1 MLKVEKVDVFYG
13 DLQALRAVSLEVSEG
28 EIVTIIGSNGSGKS
42 TLIKTISGMLRAR
55 KGAITW
61 YNQPISNRS
70 TSDIVEMGL
79 IQIPEGRQLFP
90 SMTVL
95 ENLELGA
102 LNPQARKDKNANLK
116 GIYKLFP
123 RLEER
128 KGQTAGTLSGGEQQ
142 MLAIGRGLM
151 SKPKILMLDEP
162 SLGLS
167 PILVN
172 TIFEIIH
179 RINQD
184 GMTIL
189 LVEQNIHH
197 ALRLARRAYVLE
209 NGEMVMH
216 GPAQELLQDDHVC
229 RAYLGL

>member
-1 MLKVEKVDVFYG
+1 LLKVEKVDVFYG

-70 TSDIVEMGL
+70 TSDIVETGI

-102 LNPQARKDKNANLK
+102 LNPRARKDKNANLK

-128 KGQTAGTLSGGEQQ
+128 KAQTAGTLSGGEQQ

-172 TIFEIIH
+172 TIFEIIR
-179 RINQD
+179 RINQE

-197 ALRLARRAYVLE
+197 SLRLARRAYVLE

>member
-70 TSDIVEMGL
+70 TSDIVEMGI

-172 TIFEIIH
+172 TIFEIIR

-197 ALRLARRAYVLE
+197 ALRLAQRAYVLE
-209 NGEMVMH
+209 NGEMVMQ

>member
-70 TSDIVEMGL
+70 TSAIVETGI

-102 LNPQARKDKNANLK
+102 LNPRARKDKNANLK

-128 KGQTAGTLSGGEQQ
+128 KAQTAGTLSGGEQQ

-172 TIFEIIH
+172 TIFEIIR
-179 RINQD
+179 RINQE

-197 ALRLARRAYVLE
+197 SLRLARRAYVLE

>member
-70 TSDIVEMGL
+70 TSAIVETGI

-102 LNPQARKDKNANLK
+102 LNPRARKACC
-116 GIYKLFP
+116 
-123 RLEER
+123 
-128 KGQTAGTLSGGEQQ
+128 
-142 MLAIGRGLM
+142 M
-151 SKPKILMLDEP
+151 
-162 SLGLS
+162 
-167 PILVN
+167 V
-172 TIFEIIH
+172 
-179 RINQD
+179 RISSAKTN
-184 GMTIL
+184 
-189 LVEQNIHH
+189 
-197 ALRLARRAYVLE
+197 R
-209 NGEMVMH
+209 
-216 GPAQELLQDDHVC
+216 
-229 RAYLGL
+229 

>member
-70 TSDIVEMGL
+70 TSDIVETGI

-102 LNPQARKDKNANLK
+102 LNPRARKDKNANLK

-128 KGQTAGTLSGGEQQ
+128 KAQTAGTLSGGEQQ

-172 TIFEIIH
+172 TIFEIIR
-179 RINQD
+179 RINQE

-197 ALRLARRAYVLE
+197 SLRLARRAYVLE

>member
-70 TSDIVEMGL
+70 TSDIVETGI

-102 LNPQARKDKNANLK
+102 LNPRARKDKNANLK

-128 KGQTAGTLSGGEQQ
+128 KAQTAGTLSGGEQQ

-172 TIFEIIH
+172 TIFEIIR
-179 RINQD
+179 RINQE

-197 ALRLARRAYVLE
+197 SLRLARRAYVLE

-216 GPAQELLQDDHVC
+216 GPAQEMLQDDHVC